1 LVTETSP
8 SSEGVTLTVLDTK
21 MLVLAGIIV
30 WLFLITIILKFFA
43 ASSEVRRMSDY
54 DVVYEMTCTVCGRH
68 DYIGHLD
75 WHAIKCQGCL
85 QYIEQKEFKI
95 DKQLYKKG

>member
-1 LVTETSP
+1 LVTKISP

-54 DVVYEMTCTVCGRH
+54 DVVYEMTCTVCGHH

-75 WHAIKCQGCL
+75 WHAVKCQGCL
-85 QYIEQKEFKI
+85 QYIEHKEFKI